1 MNQIKHINEQ
11 RDGLRYPSIDELAGK
26 SSSKYK
32 LVIAAA
38 KRGKEI
44 DQTRKSYLPDTKNY
58 KTIGIA
64 LEEII
69 ADKVKV
75 VD

>member
-1 MNQIKHINEQ
+1 MTTQNNRESM
-11 RDGLRYPSIDELAGK
+11 RYPSVDQLTEMTT
-26 SSSKYK
+26 SKYK

-44 DQTRKSYLPDTKNY
+44 DLSRKSYLPDTKSY
-58 KTIGIA
+58 KSIGIA